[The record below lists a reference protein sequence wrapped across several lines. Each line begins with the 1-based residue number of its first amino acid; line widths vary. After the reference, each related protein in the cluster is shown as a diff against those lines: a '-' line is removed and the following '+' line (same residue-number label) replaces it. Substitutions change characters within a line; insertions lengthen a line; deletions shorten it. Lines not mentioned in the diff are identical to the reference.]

1 MCTQVCALRMS
12 NTLAIACILGYL
24 GSVGVLKSIL
34 SGAKMPKKKPSGA
47 ETHHFSPR
55 PNKAHLIEW
64 RHWGDEA
71 FKMAQDADKPVFLNI
86 GAVWCHWCH
95 VFDETTLSDPDVID
109 ILNRDF
115 VPIRVDADKNPHIQ
129 NRYLAGG
136 WPTNTFLTPTGNTIS
151 GGTYIRPDEF
161 KGLAEKVSKYYADHK
176 SELYASI
183 AHSKVRKSLGR
194 ESERVAEGQ
203 PTGEIPGRVTGIL
216 KDTFDHV
223 HGGFGSEPK
232 FPQQDVIELLLTEY
246 LINGDMELLDMATKT
261 LDNMMEG
268 GLWDNVEK
276 GFFRYATRSDWSV
289 PHYEKMLEGNAS
301 LLKDYLLGY
310 QVTGKEG
317 YRKVAED
324 VISYLD
330 AKLSSPDG
338 GFYGSQDADENY
350 YMLDAE
356 ARKKENPPK
365 VDTNIYTNW
374 NGMAISGYLH
384 AYQALGHEPYGDRA
398 VKAIGHL
405 TASAYRA
412 GKGMYHYV
420 TNGEAE
426 LRGLLVDQVF
436 MADALVSAY
445 ETTMERR
452 FLETAIDIMDCVT
465 RDLRDPRKGGF
476 FDIPEDDAQI
486 GNLAFREKPLM
497 ENTRAMRVLNRLH
510 HLTGKEEYHN
520 LSLETAQALI
530 GTFTDYSV
538 QASSYALA
546 VREYLEHPVQITIIG
561 SKSDPRTLALH
572 KEGLGIFLPWKVIQ
586 VLDPKTDPLQLGPI
600 TYSAGEEP
608 LAYGCQE
615 GMCSPPMRTPEE
627 LKAFM
632 QGK

>member
-1 MCTQVCALRMS
+1 
-12 NTLAIACILGYL
+12 
-24 GSVGVLKSIL
+24 
-34 SGAKMPKKKPSGA
+34 
-47 ETHHFSPR
+47 
-55 PNKAHLIEW
+55 
-64 RHWGDEA
+64 
-71 FKMAQDADKPVFLNI
+71 
-86 GAVWCHWCH
+86 
-95 VFDETTLSDPDVID
+95 
-109 ILNRDF
+109 
-115 VPIRVDADKNPHIQ
+115 
-129 NRYLAGG
+129 
-136 WPTNTFLTPTGNTIS
+136 
-151 GGTYIRPDEF
+151 
-161 KGLAEKVSKYYADHK
+161 
-176 SELYASI
+176 
-183 AHSKVRKSLGR
+183 
-194 ESERVAEGQ
+194 
-203 PTGEIPGRVTGIL
+203 
-216 KDTFDHV
+216 
-223 HGGFGSEPK
+223 
-232 FPQQDVIELLLTEY
+232 
-246 LINGDMELLDMATKT
+246 
-261 LDNMMEG
+261 
-268 GLWDNVEK
+268 
-276 GFFRYATRSDWSV
+276 
-289 PHYEKMLEGNAS
+289 
-301 LLKDYLLGY
+301 
-310 QVTGKEG
+310 
-317 YRKVAED
+317 
-324 VISYLD
+324 
-330 AKLSSPDG
+330 
-338 GFYGSQDADENY
+338 DADENY
-350 YMLDAE
+350 YLLDAG
-356 ARKKENPPK
+356 ARRKENSPK
-365 VDTNIYTNW
+365 IDTNIYTNW

-384 AYQALGHEPYGDRA
+384 AYQALGDEPYGDRG

-497 ENTRAMRVLNRLH
+497 ENAQAMRVLNRLH
-510 HLTGKEEYHN
+510 HLTGKEDYHN

-586 VLDPKTDPLQLGPI
+586 VLDPKTDPLRLGPI

-608 LAYGCQE
+608 LAYGCRE